1 MTHKKTNNLDLAN
14 DKIQKLFFN
23 YFIPMLL
30 AMLAMASYSTI
41 DGIFV
46 NKKLGD
52 DAMKAIVVVWP
63 LFPAMMAC
71 SLMFSLGAASLIGY
85 YLAKGRVNIARAI
98 FSSIVYLLFPLSILV
113 GALCYIYANVVID
126 FFVQGLTN
134 NVHDMA
140 VDYLRGTCIGLFG
153 IILHPVLDVC
163 VVNDKRPKLAMFAMF
178 LGAGCNVVFNYLF
191 LFVWEFGIIGSA
203 YATILGHIIGSC
215 VLLWHYIESKHRVL
229 LLSFFNHKVAN
240 KIQVLLPFIFE
251 KSGELHFVKVFNW
264 NLIAR
269 AIKYGS
275 PYAASEISVSIV
287 MWLYNRILKDIDGE
301 SALAMYSAILYAGFN
316 FFTIMIAL
324 AESIQPIASFNYGMR
339 LFNRLKEI
347 LRFYI
352 YVALGLSCVL
362 YALFFIFSDFVVSLY
377 LKDIELK
384 IESGRALNIYFIGY
398 IFLSFNLIIAFY
410 LQALQQALAS
420 FIVTISYTLAFIVVL
435 LPIMTHYYGITGAWI
450 AYPISQ
456 CCALCVSV
464 TILYCFEKVGF
475 KTNKYSKLQ

>member
-1 MTHKKTNNLDLAN
+1 MANAKSNLNLAS
-14 DKIQKLFFN
+14 DSIPKLFFN

-71 SLMFSLGAASLIGY
+71 SLMFSLGGASLISY
-85 YLAKGRVNIARAI
+85 YLAKGRANIARAI
-98 FSSIVYLLFPLSILV
+98 FSSIVYLLFPLSLLV
-113 GALCYIYANVVID
+113 GVLCYAYASSVID
-126 FFVQGLTN
+126 FFAQGLTQ

-140 VDYLRGTCIGLFG
+140 VDYLRGTCVGLFG
-153 IILHPVLDVC
+153 IILHPVLDIC
-163 VVNDKRPKLAMFAMF
+163 VVNDKRPRLAMFAMF
-178 LGAGCNVVFNYLF
+178 LGAICNVIFNYLF

-203 YATILGHIIGSC
+203 YATTLGHIIGSL
-215 VLLWHYIESKHRVL
+215 VLLWHYIESKHRAL
-229 LLSFFNHKVAN
+229 LLGFFNKNLAN
-240 KIQVLLPFIFE
+240 KIRTALPFICE
-251 KSGELHFVKVFNW
+251 KSGELYFVKVFNW
-264 NLIAR
+264 NLLGR

-275 PYAASEISVSIV
+275 PYAASEASVGIV
-287 MWLYNRILKDIDGE
+287 MWLYNQILKDIGGE
-301 SALAMYSAILYAGFN
+301 SALAIYSVILYAGFN

-339 LFNRLKEI
+339 LFNRLREI

-362 YALFFIFSDFVVSLY
+362 YALFFTFSDFVVSLY
-377 LKDIELK
+377 LKDLELK
-384 IESGRALNIYFIGY
+384 AQSGVALNIYFIGY
-398 IFLSFNLIIAFY
+398 VFLSVNLIIAFY

-420 FIVTISYTLAFIVVL
+420 FVVTIAYTLAFIVVL
-435 LPIMTHYYGITGAWI
+435 LPLMTHYYGIMGAWI

-464 TILYCFEKVGF
+464 VVLYYTTKRSEK
-475 KTNKYSKLQ
+475 